1 MSFARDGLFVS
12 RQVHVM
18 KWPDWFR
25 RRPAP
30 SLGTITAR
38 VQQGADGDVIIDVR
52 GQTCPGY
59 LLAINRAVE
68 KLPPATR
75 ARLWITYPPCGEDVQ
90 AWCDAR
96 GLVLEGMETGEA
108 MTVMTVYKP

>member
-1 MSFARDGLFVS
+1 MR
-12 RQVHVM
+12 
-18 KWPDWFR
+18 WPDWFR
-25 RRPAP
+25 RRERAP

-38 VQQGADGDVIIDVR
+38 VESTADGEVIIDVR

-59 LLAINRAVE
+59 LLAINRAVDD
-68 KLPPATR
+68 LPSATR

-96 GLVLEGMETGEA
+96 GIVLEAIETGEA